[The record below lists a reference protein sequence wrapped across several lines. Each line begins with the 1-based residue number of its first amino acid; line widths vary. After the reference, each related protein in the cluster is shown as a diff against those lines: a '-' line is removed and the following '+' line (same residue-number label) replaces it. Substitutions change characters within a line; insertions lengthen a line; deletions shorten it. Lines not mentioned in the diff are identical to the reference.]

1 MEYIP
6 FRIGN
11 RYQDIEL
18 DGDHG
23 PIHVGAGKVV
33 GIVFEVK
40 KFKRGTYNSTQLV
53 KLGDFNSCNITD
65 PDVIGLKTIL
75 GATYKTRRMTR

>member
-1 MEYIP
+1 MEYIN

-11 RYQDIEL
+11 TYHDIEL
-18 DGDHG
+18 DGDYG
-23 PIHVGAGKVV
+23 PIHVGTGKVV

-40 KFKRGTYNSTQLV
+40 TFKRGTYNSTQLV

-75 GATYKTRRMTR
+75 GAKYKTRRVTR